1 MGSSST
7 RIISLIILI
16 KMKNFGLILPNL
28 PYYAEEL
35 GASPLVVGLLVA

>member
-1 MGSSST
+1 M
-7 RIISLIILI
+7 IS
-16 KMKNFGLILPNL
+16 FGLILPNL